1 MVLKTRNNHRARDGK
16 EHIETLKPHSR
27 GLDGIGTIAVLR
39 RLVLYVD
46 GKERESD
53 GERKRGHNERGSRSK
68 LTQINMSVDWIGSSA
83 RIENKREAMES
94 VSFGLESLEEKSR
107 ELCSFWSAPENRTSA
122 SVYSGRSEV

>member
-46 GKERESD
+46 GKERERVTEK
-53 GERKRGHNERGSRSK
+53 EREGTMKGA
-68 LTQINMSVDWIGSSA
+68 V
-83 RIENKREAMES
+83 
-94 VSFGLESLEEKSR
+94 
-107 ELCSFWSAPENRTSA
+107 
-122 SVYSGRSEV
+122 EVN